1 MKVSYQSAV
10 AVAVLGLVAACGGG
24 GGGKT
29 SMEVLSDKLSTALSS
44 LSTTASLTASQIS
57 DLFDS
62 SYKEDGV
69 DLATLKANN
78 DADNLA
84 KDSVDGFPSGTLSNI
99 KIANCDSKN
108 ICDMTADLT
117 NTDADTTIVTFT
129 TKVISSNGSYKLYG
143 NQS

>member
-1 MKVSYQSAV
+1 MKISYQSAV
-10 AVAVLGLVAACGGG
+10 SVAVLGLVAACGGG

-29 SMEVLSDKLSTALSS
+29 SMGVLSDKLSTALSS
-44 LSTTASLTASQIS
+44 LSTSASLTASQIS

-69 DLATLKANN
+69 DLAALKANN
-78 DADNLA
+78 DADTSA

-99 KIANCDSKN
+99 KITNCDSKN

-117 NTDADTTIVTFT
+117 NTDADTTTVSFT